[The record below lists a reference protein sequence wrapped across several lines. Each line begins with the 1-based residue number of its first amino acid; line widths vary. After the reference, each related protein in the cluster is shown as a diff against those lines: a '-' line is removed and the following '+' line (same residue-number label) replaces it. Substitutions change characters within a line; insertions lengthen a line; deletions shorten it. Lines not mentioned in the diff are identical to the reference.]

1 MKNMVSHFYSEKL
14 ILAGILLNTFVIYL
28 HSFDSLSA
36 YFPLFIWTDHAFTI
50 YFICELLVKILFT
63 PEGEFRN
70 LSNGLKE
77 YFKDSWHYVD
87 FIAISCSVPSL
98 ILAFSTQGAFI
109 EFFVVFRALRIFKLV
124 RVIEFI
130 PNANEIARSVFKALR
145 SVSFILISFL
155 IYTTIVSLINVS
167 LFKHNA
173 PKYFSNGFE
182 SFFSTFIIFS
192 GDGFFDVTTT
202 IVNHASPMKGF
213 FTKIYFAAVILFG
226 SILGLSLINSIF
238 IDEMNRESRSTL
250 EKGLKDIGKMHDT
263 VISLEEKILDL
274 EKKNNELL
282 KEIRNKQNI

>member
-1 MKNMVSHFYSEKL
+1 MKKLAAHFYSEQL
-14 ILAGILLNTFVIYL
+14 ILAGILLNTLVIYL
-28 HSFDSLSA
+28 HSFDSLHE
-36 YFPLFIWTDHAFTI
+36 YFPLFEWTDHAFTI
-50 YFICELLVKILFT
+50 YFLCELLVKILFS
-63 PEGEFRN
+63 PQGLSRN
-70 LSNGLKE
+70 FSTGIKE

-98 ILAFSTQGAFI
+98 LMAFSSHGVFI
-109 EFFVVFRALRIFKLV
+109 EFFVVFRAIRIFKLV

-130 PNANEIARSVFKALR
+130 PNANEIARGVFKALR

-167 LFKHNA
+167 LFKHNS

-182 SFFSTFIIFS
+182 SFYTTFIVFS
-192 GDGFFDVTTT
+192 GDGFFDVTNN
-202 IVNHASPMKGF
+202 IVSNASPMKGF

-238 IDEMNRESRSTL
+238 IDEMNREGRLTV

-282 KEIRNKQNI
+282 QEIRKKQHN